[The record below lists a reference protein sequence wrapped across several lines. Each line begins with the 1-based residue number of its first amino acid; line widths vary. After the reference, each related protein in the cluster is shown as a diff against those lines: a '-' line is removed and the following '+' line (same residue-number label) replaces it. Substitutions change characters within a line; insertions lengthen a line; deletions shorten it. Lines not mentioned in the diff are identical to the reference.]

1 MVAEN
6 RWTDEQIIEW
16 VTIITIFMFASFPR
30 EMIELSETSLG
41 KFFFATIII
50 YYAMIDPIYG
60 IIACAVVIVYYQM
73 DLYHSLIALH
83 KDTLLSENMMVMQDS
98 ILNDAISGNAGMY
111 SDVTGLLDTFRS
123 PVDGNKG
130 PVLESYTSRD
140 SSVYSYTPVSE
151 SKNYFESE
159 LLRGSKK
166 KELLDVFRKSNC
178 DQKGQL
184 KYKGSTVR
192 PEMADHV
199 FREIQFPNNSAKC
212 NPCDESC
219 EFSIIEERLNREEG
233 LRPVSS
239 KDEPIDWDQFFGHYL
254 VKPITSMTD
263 DLFAFEKRVTKLL
276 FPEKN
281 KTD

>member
-41 KFFFATIII
+41 KLFFASIII

-73 DLYHSLIALH
+73 DLYHSLIAIH

-111 SDVTGLLDTFRS
+111 SDVTGLLDTFKS
-123 PVDGNKG
+123 
-130 PVLESYTSRD
+130 PVLESFSQGD

-212 NPCDESC
+212 NPCNESC
-219 EFSIIEERLNREEG
+219 DFSIIEERMNREEG

-276 FPEKN
+276 FPGTN
-281 KTD
+281 KTA